1 LLVDEEVEAVERVR
15 ELLDK
20 LEVTRA
26 KLEEADGEEAV
37 DVLRDLSELAKEVQ
51 GEIDRTRR
59 SGANAQP

>member
-1 LLVDEEVEAVERVR
+1 
-15 ELLDK
+15 
-20 LEVTRA
+20 VTRA
-26 KLEEADGEEAV
+26 RLEEADGEEAV

>member
-1 LLVDEEVEAVERVR
+1 VDAEVEAVERVR

-26 KLEEADGEEAV
+26 RLEQADGEEAV

-51 GEIDRTRR
+51 GEIDRARR
-59 SGANAQP
+59 SEANAQS

>member
-1 LLVDEEVEAVERVR
+1 MDAEVEAVERVR

-26 KLEEADGEEAV
+26 RLEQADGEEAV

-51 GEIDRTRR
+51 GEIDRARR
-59 SGANAQP
+59 SEANAQS